1 MLFLDIFT
9 LFNIF
14 IFNSINKLKI
24 FIKKTNYIE
33 LLILFNLKINLILN
47 SNKK

>member
-14 IFNSINKLKI
+14 IFISINKLKI
-24 FIKKTNYIE
+24 FIKKTNFIE
-33 LLILFNLKINLILN
+33 I
-47 SNKK
+47 